1 MISQIKSF
9 DVLQQSYS
17 NIVDWLI
24 KSLFW
29 LINKIQSVRTNQI
42 GTLEEVER
50 SLNCLNKILEKIDQI
65 FEKNIKL
72 LNDFVSKVSSGLLM
86 GNKF

>member
-9 DVLQQSYS
+9 DVVQQSYS
-17 NIVDWLI
+17 NIIDWLI

-50 SLNCLNKILEKIDQI
+50 NLNCLNKILEKIDQI

-86 GNKF
+86 GKKF

>member
-1 MISQIKSF
+1 MVHVAIYHQLI
-9 DVLQQSYS
+9 
-17 NIVDWLI
+17 DWLI

-86 GNKF
+86 GKKF

>member
-9 DVLQQSYS
+9 DVVQQSYS
-17 NIVDWLI
+17 NIIDWLI

-86 GNKF
+86 GKKF